1 MSKWISVKERQPEL
15 NTDVLCWMRD
25 GTMVVAHMSHV
36 NVLGEIWWF
45 SNVDAASE
53 TDMDNTPLYW
63 MPLPE
68 SPTTEDRDD

>member
-1 MSKWISVKERQPEL
+1 MKWILLENERPEL

-25 GTMVVAHMSHV
+25 GTMVVAHMSYV

-45 SNVDAASE
+45 SNVDEASE

-63 MPLPE
+63 MPLPA
-68 SPTTEDRDD
+68 SPTTEDHDD